1 MTKLLRHEL
10 RLPLQ
15 TSRRHGPRVEREESQ
30 DDERQSQDHGF
41 QETDSIRLMAGFGFI
56 KSEKED
62 GLSRIRPP
70 REVVS
75 FAINQRS

>member
-1 MTKLLRHEL
+1 MAELLGDEL

-15 TSRRHGPRVEREESQ
+15 TRRRLDPRIDREESQ